1 MNVRALAVSITAAA
15 AIGGCGPQRMYYWS
29 SYDVALYA
37 HYKNPQEREK
47 WVEALRTA
55 MLAAEQ
61 EGRRV
66 PPGLYAEFGYALY
79 EEGKLKDS
87 FVYFEKEKAKW
98 PESRVL
104 METMIRN
111 ANGRASAAPPPAA
124 KGPAGA
130 LEAKR

>member
-1 MNVRALAVSITAAA
+1 MNVRALALALAAA
-15 AIGGCGPQRMYYWS
+15 VALGGCAPRRIYTWS
-29 SYDVALYA
+29 NYDEALYA
-37 HYKNPQEREK
+37 HYRNPQDRQR
-47 WVEALRTA
+47 WVEALRRA
-55 MLAAEQ
+55 ILSAER

-79 EEGKLKDS
+79 EEGKMPDAV
-87 FVYFEKEKAKW
+87 VYFEKEKAKW

-111 ANGRASAAPPPAA
+111 ANRTNGARPPAAA

-130 LEAKR
+130 LESKR